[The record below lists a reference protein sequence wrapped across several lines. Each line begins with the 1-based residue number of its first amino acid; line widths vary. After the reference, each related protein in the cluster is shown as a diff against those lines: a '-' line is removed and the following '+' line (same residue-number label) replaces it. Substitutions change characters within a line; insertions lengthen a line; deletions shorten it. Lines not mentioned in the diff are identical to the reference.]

1 MAECLTPSIAAHVH
15 PRFSMKSAVSGSSQ
29 RAYWLKKLHEW
40 HWISSA
46 ICLIGMLLFA
56 FTGITL
62 NHAGQIESKP
72 RVETRESQMPPEL
85 LPPLQA
91 LQASLKDKP
100 KSEASPEFPA
110 PVAAFIRSEMKVDVS
125 GRAVEWSDDEAYV
138 PMPRPG
144 GDAWL
149 RVDLKEGAIEYES
162 TDRGWI
168 SYIND
173 LHKGRNTGGAWSLF
187 LDVFAVGCLVFC
199 ITGLLILKMHSE
211 RRPLTWP
218 MVGLGLVIPALLALL
233 LIH

>member
-1 MAECLTPSIAAHVH
+1 
-15 PRFSMKSAVSGSSQ
+15 MKSAVSGGSQ

-62 NHAGQIESKP
+62 NHAGQIESRP
-72 RVETRESQMPPEL
+72 RVQTREGAMPAPLLAQLQVLQEL
-85 LPPLQA
+85 QVN
-91 LQASLKDKP
+91 LKEQG
-100 KSEASPEFPA
+100 KSAASPPIPA
-110 PVAAFIRSEMKVDVS
+110 SVAAFIRSEINVDVA
-125 GRAVEWSDDEAYV
+125 GRTVEWSDDEAYV
-138 PMPRPG
+138 AMPRPG

-149 RVDLKEGAIEYES
+149 RVDLKDGAVEYES

>member
-1 MAECLTPSIAAHVH
+1 
-15 PRFSMKSAVSGSSQ
+15 MKSAVSGGSQ

-56 FTGITL
+56 ITGITL
-62 NHAGQIESKP
+62 NHAGQIESRP
-72 RVETRESQMPPEL
+72 RVESRSAQTPPEL
-85 LPPLQA
+85 LRQLQNLQA
-91 LQASLKDKP
+91 GLKNQA
-100 KSEASPEFPA
+100 KSAASPELPA
-110 PVAAFIRSEMKVDVS
+110 AAVAFVGKEFKADVS
-125 GRAVEWSDDEAYV
+125 GRAVEWSDEEAYV
-138 PMPRPG
+138 PLPRPG

-149 RVDLKEGAIEYES
+149 RVGLKDGAMEYES

-173 LHKGRNTGGAWSLF
+173 LHKGRHTGGAWSLF

-199 ITGLLILKMHSE
+199 VTGLLILKMHSE

-233 LIH
+233 LTH

>member
-1 MAECLTPSIAAHVH
+1 
-15 PRFSMKSAVSGSSQ
+15 MKSAVSGGSQ

-72 RVETRESQMPPEL
+72 RVETREGQMPEPL
-85 LPPLQA
+85 LAQLQA
-91 LQASLKDKP
+91 VQASLKEQDK
-100 KSEASPEFPA
+100 SAASPTFPD
-110 PVAAFIRSEMKVDVS
+110 PVNAFIRSEIKVDVV
-125 GRAVEWSDDEAYV
+125 GRSVEWNDDEAYV
-138 PMPRPG
+138 ALPRPG

-149 RVDLKEGAIEYES
+149 RVDLKEGAVEYES

-173 LHKGRNTGGAWSLF
+173 LHKGRNTGGAWGLF

-199 ITGLLILKMHSE
+199 LTGLLILKMHSE